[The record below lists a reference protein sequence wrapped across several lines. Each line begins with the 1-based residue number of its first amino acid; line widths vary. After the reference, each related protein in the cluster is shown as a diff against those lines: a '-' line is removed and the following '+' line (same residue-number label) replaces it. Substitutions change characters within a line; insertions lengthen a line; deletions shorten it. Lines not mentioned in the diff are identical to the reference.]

1 MLQVH
6 AILGRAHQRDAGE
19 VGQAGKTLVNDHLRS
34 FLKNTTFLGS
44 LSDPAME
51 ALIHRGHVKKY
62 SAGEV
67 ICRRQE
73 RGDSLMLI
81 IKGLIKIANDNPDGK
96 EVVLNFLG
104 TGDTYGEMAVFG
116 GQTRTADAVA
126 LQESEVFTVY
136 ARDLLP
142 VLAAH
147 PQALFEIV
155 QVLCEKLQAASEA
168 IEDNS
173 LDMRRR
179 VARGLLRLASQHGRT
194 GKGGI
199 RVNLTLS
206 QSELAAYLGLSRE
219 NVNRQL
225 GQLKDAN
232 VIRKEGAQIVV
243 TDEFALTEIA
253 DEGPA
258 RSKRQGCAHA
268 ARRAPNV
275 QAPILG

>member
-1 MLQVH
+1 MLHVH
-6 AILGRAHQRDAGE
+6 AIGGE
-19 VGQAGKTLVNDHLRS
+19 PHHPDFGGVGQAKRTGSLNSDRLRS
-34 FLKNTTFLGS
+34 FLKDTTFLGS
-44 LSDPAME
+44 LSDT
-51 ALIHRGHVKKY
+51 ALETLVYRGHVKKY

-67 ICRRQE
+67 ICRRRE

-81 IKGLIKIANDNPDGK
+81 IKGLIKIANDNADGK
-96 EVVLNFLG
+96 EIVLNFLG
-104 TGDTYGEMAVFG
+104 MGDTYGEMAVFG

-126 LQESEVFTVY
+126 LEASEVFTVY

-155 QVLCEKLQAASEA
+155 HVLCEKLKAASA
-168 IEDNS
+168 TIEDNS

-179 VARGLLRLASQHGRT
+179 VARGLLRLALQHGRT

-225 GQLKDAN
+225 GQLKEAN
-232 VIRKEGAQIVV
+232 VIRKEGSQIVV
-243 TDEFALTEIA
+243 TNESALNEIA
-253 DEGPA
+253 EGF
-258 RSKRQGCAHA
+258 R
-268 ARRAPNV
+268 
-275 QAPILG
+275 